1 MKKLKYIKLF
11 ENFQFQYFKPED
23 IQKLNDDLYNE
34 EFDDINLLLEH
45 WIEEI
50 AKVIK
55 SIEPFKNIEEMEVDS
70 SKYGSIKVDWNEYC
84 RPFTI
89 DFSSFA
95 RTLDT
100 TDENG
105 VYERYEGICI
115 GFITEGP
122 NGEDPSYPDVE
133 DLSTMRYQ
141 PYTAGMGGN
150 SIEYHFQLGDSIS
163 GKFHDALR
171 SSNWYDE
178 GISDGLMI
186 LFRNIEKSVYK

>member
-34 EFDDINLLLEH
+34 EFDDINYLMEH

-70 SKYGSIKVDWNEYC
+70 SRYGSIKVDWNDYC

-89 DFSSFA
+89 DFSSCG

-105 VYERYEGICI
+105 LYEKYEGISI
-115 GFITEGP
+115 EFIKEGP
-122 NGEDPSYPDVE
+122 NGEDLSYPDVE
-133 DLSTMRYQ
+133 DLSVEFKFTK
-141 PYTAGMGGN
+141 G
-150 SIEYHFQLGDSIS
+150 EDS
-163 GKFHDALR
+163 GTLYLD
-171 SSNWYDE
+171 NWDDDV
-178 GISDGLMI
+178 IPR
-186 LFRNIEKSVYK
+186 LFRNIEKSIYK

>member
-1 MKKLKYIKLF
+1 MRKLKYIKLF

-34 EFDDINLLLEH
+34 EFDDINYLMEH

-55 SIEPFKNIEEMEVDS
+55 SIEPFKNIEEMEVDTG
-70 SKYGSIKVDWNEYC
+70 KYGSIKVDWNDYC

-89 DFSSFA
+89 DFSSCG

-105 VYERYEGICI
+105 LYEKYEGISI
-115 GFITEGP
+115 EFIKEGP
-122 NGEDPSYPDVE
+122 NGEDLSYPDVE
-133 DLSTMRYQ
+133 DLSTVRYG
-141 PYTAGMGGN
+141 PYTATVDGN
-150 SIEYHFQLGDSIS
+150 SIEYHFELGDSIS
-163 GKFHDALR
+163 GKFHDALQPN
-171 SSNWYDE
+171 NWDDE
-178 GISDGLMI
+178 GIPR
-186 LFRNIEKSVYK
+186 LFRNIEKSIYK